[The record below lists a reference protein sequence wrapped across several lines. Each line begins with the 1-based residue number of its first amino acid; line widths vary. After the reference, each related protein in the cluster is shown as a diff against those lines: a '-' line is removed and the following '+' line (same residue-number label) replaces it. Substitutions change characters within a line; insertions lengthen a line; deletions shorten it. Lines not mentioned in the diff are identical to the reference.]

1 MAVVV
6 LHYIAQ
12 IFSSCGEW
20 GLLFIAVYGFS
31 LRWLLW
37 LRSTGSRHMGFSS
50 CGTWAFVAPWHLRSS
65 RTRDQTC
72 VLCTGTTREVQIS
85 FKRNFIPFK
94 AEYFGH
100 LMRKVNSLEKTLIL
114 ERLRA
119 GGEGGNRG

>member
-1 MAVVV
+1 
-6 LHYIAQ
+6 
-12 IFSSCGEW
+12 
-20 GLLFIAVYGFS
+20 
-31 LRWLLW
+31 
-37 LRSTGSRHMGFSS
+37 MGFSS
-50 CGTWAFVAPWHLRSS
+50 CGTRAFVAPWHLRSS

-72 VLCTGTTREVQIS
+72 VLGTGTIREVQIS

-119 GGEGGNRG
+119 GGEGGHRG